1 MASPQRL
8 AWDQLIGV
16 SPVCDGATRQ
26 MADVVTLAAHG
37 FDLGLLPE
45 LGGSVAWLNWTGPD
59 RRAVPLLRPS
69 DADAIASGNPS
80 RLACF
85 PLVPFAN
92 RIAGSR
98 FVFGGRQHRLPEH
111 PPPDPLASPGLGF
124 QAAWAAEA
132 IGPAADPPPPH

>member
-1 MASPQRL
+1 
-8 AWDQLIGV
+8 
-16 SPVCDGATRQ
+16 

-69 DADAIASGNPS
+69 NAEAIASKNPS

-92 RIAGSR
+92 RIADSDSR
-98 FVFGGRQHRLPEH
+98 T
-111 PPPDPLASPGLGF
+111 
-124 QAAWAAEA
+124 A
-132 IGPAADPPPPH
+132 I